1 MIFVVV
7 VVVVVVVDNDNDN
20 DNDND
25 EFGALTHSFNLT
37 LQQTVTPWM
46 RLPQRW

>member
-7 VVVVVVVDNDNDN
+7 VDN

-46 RLPQRW
+46 RLPQCW

>member
-7 VVVVVVVDNDNDN
+7 VVVVVVV